1 MSSSSAPTRMYFHA
15 IDESEGERLLVA
27 IWHLLEEQA
36 VASPLVEV
44 RSAKASIDIVL
55 TFQSAADRAL
65 IERKLLYV

>member
-1 MSSSSAPTRMYFHA
+1 MYFHA

-44 RSAKASIDIVL
+44 
-55 TFQSAADRAL
+55 
-65 IERKLLYV
+65 